1 MKKISIFV
9 YDFDGTLVDTF
20 EDIAN
25 SVNLTLTEMSLQ
37 SLDRGTI
44 CKNIGS
50 GVVNLMTRSLAGSGC
65 NDVETAVSIFQ
76 KYYNHHLLD
85 QTKLYPNGR
94 EIVEHFSNKNNTIL
108 SNKPVVF
115 IKKIFETMSFLSPFD
130 SILGG
135 DSLDEQKPN
144 PKGLQFLMKKYNCPA
159 EKVLMIGDNA
169 IDVETGK
176 RAGVITCGVTYGLGN
191 PNLLRDSKPNFLID
205 NLSDLKSLF
214 N

>member
-1 MKKISIFV
+1 MKKISLFV

-25 SVNLTLTEMSLQ
+25 SVNLTLAEMNLRSLKHE
-37 SLDRGTI
+37 TI
-44 CKNIGS
+44 RRNIGS
-50 GVVNLMTRSLAGSGC
+50 GVVNLMTRSLAESGC
-65 NDVETAVSIFQ
+65 NDTEKAVSLFREH
-76 KYYNHHLLD
+76 YNHHLLD
-85 QTKLYPNGR
+85 KTKLYPNGR
-94 EIVEHFSNKNNTIL
+94 EIVEHFSNKKNTIL
-108 SNKPVVF
+108 SNKPIAF
-115 IKKIFETMSFLSPFD
+115 IEKILEAMNFLPSFD

-144 PKGLQFLMKKYNCPA
+144 PKGLQFLMKKYNCPP
-159 EKVLMIGDNA
+159 KNVLMIGDNA

-176 RAGVITCGVTYGLGN
+176 HAGVITCGVTYGLGD
-191 PNLLRDSKPNFLID
+191 PNSLRDSKPNFLID

>member
-1 MKKISIFV
+1 MKKISLFV

-25 SVNLTLTEMSLQ
+25 SVNRTLTEMNLQ
-37 SLDRGTI
+37 PLDQEAIR
-44 CKNIGS
+44 KNIGS
-50 GVVNLMTRSLAGSGC
+50 GVTNLMTRSLAGSEC
-65 NDVETAVSIFQ
+65 NNIETAVSIFQ
-76 KYYNHHLLD
+76 KHYNHHLLD
-85 QTKLYPNGR
+85 QTKIYPNGR
-94 EIVEHFSNKNNTIL
+94 KILEHFSNKKNTIL
-108 SNKPVVF
+108 SNKPIAF
-115 IKKIFETMSFLSPFD
+115 IEKILKAMNFLRPFG

-144 PKGLQFLMKKYNCPA
+144 PKGLRFLMKKYNCLA
-159 EKVLMIGDNA
+159 ENVLMIGDNA

-176 RAGVITCGVTYGLGN
+176 SAGVITCGVTYGLGN
-191 PNLLRDSKPNFLID
+191 PSSLRDSKPDYLID